1 VHGATLDAA
10 AYSSLASASSNVPP
24 QQYRNVDPDMFG
36 RIVKTTAQPF
46 TESRGED

>member
-1 VHGATLDAA
+1 VDGSTLDAA
-10 AYSSLASASSNVPP
+10 AYSTLASASSNVPP

-46 TESRGED
+46 AASR